1 MLRRV
6 RWFGAGAALGIG
18 ASVWAQR
25 KVRTATS
32 KYRPG
37 RLATTATGKARV
49 VPRDV
54 RAALVEGRSAMR
66 QREAELRRGLNQVT
80 ES

>member
-1 MLRRV
+1 MLRRA

-25 KVRTATS
+25 KLRTATS

-37 RLATTATGKARV
+37 RLATTATGKARAW
-49 VPRDV
+49 PGDV
-54 RAALVEGRSAMR
+54 RSAVLEGRTVMR
-66 QREAELRRGLNQVT
+66 QREAELRRGLEQVP

>member
-1 MLRRV
+1 MLRRA

-18 ASVWAQR
+18 ASVWAGR
-25 KVRTATS
+25 KLRTATS
-32 KYRPG
+32 RYRPG

-49 VPRDV
+49 LPENV
-54 RAALVEGRSAMR
+54 RAAVVEGRSAMR
-66 QREAELRRGLNQVT
+66 EREAELRRGMKRVA